1 MGKIVLYWMQ
11 RQALKRLQIQRKG
24 RMDMTSLCGSDCC
37 GKCPRLSE
45 CGGCQKTE
53 GRPFGGRCVA
63 AEWVKTGGLAH
74 FEQEKSRL
82 IAECNA
88 LGIQG
93 LALADLN
100 LLNGFYVNLEYTL
113 PNGTAVKLLEDDK
126 VYLGNQIE
134 RAGSQRCYG
143 IVGDESHIL
152 VCEYGCGGADPEIL
166 LYKKR

>member
-1 MGKIVLYWMQ
+1 MGKIMLYWMQ

-37 GKCPRLSE
+37 GKCPRLAE

-113 PNGTAVKLLEDDK
+113 PNGTAVKLLEDNK
-126 VYLGNQIE
+126 VYLGKPAASGAMALWGTKAIFWSVNTAA
-134 RAGSQRCYG
+134 AGQTPRSCCIKNDRPYF
-143 IVGDESHIL
+143 
-152 VCEYGCGGADPEIL
+152 
-166 LYKKR
+166 